1 MVGSRESLRE
11 LEQARN
17 KRALGFLC
25 LPVIELSAR
34 RVPTGTVLA
43 GNVHFDHSAV
53 RVAEVHR
60 MNAAVVGDATG
71 IDAGSGTGLEH
82 LVERR
87 NVDFKRNVGVKVVL
101 FAELKGMIR
110 FLEESKV
117 AVVRCAEGLFR
128 GAFI

>member
-71 IDAGSGTGLEH
+71 IDAGSGTCLEH

-87 NVDFKRNVGVKVVL
+87 NVDFKRNVG
-101 FAELKGMIR
+101 
-110 FLEESKV
+110 SKSCYL
-117 AVVRCAEGLFR
+117 RNSR
-128 GAFI
+128 G